1 MHSDKALS
9 ISIKPL
15 AKRQKALILYLTEL
29 IKRFYIWHFGRFVKS
44 GGPWLEDFLT
54 YRMEEN
60 YTCIKNSTRESSSR
74 SYKELNIPSPNIGL
88 SRLLL
93 VLLTHTTYNAMA
105 SFITQTSAKNEPH
118 KHQNSILSDSR
129 DLIRCCGM
137 TLKHL
142 KRRCTPHYIVIAVS
156 DQIRKRSVNGCTN
169 CCIFW
174 IHLGDFLGGK
184 L

>member
-15 AKRQKALILYLTEL
+15 CQTTKSPDTLPDWAHKKILYLALWQICEVWWTL
-29 IKRFYIWHFGRFVKS
+29 TRGLPDLPYGRK
-44 GGPWLEDFLT
+44 L
-54 YRMEEN
+54 YM
-60 YTCIKNSTRESSSR
+60 YQNSTRESSSR